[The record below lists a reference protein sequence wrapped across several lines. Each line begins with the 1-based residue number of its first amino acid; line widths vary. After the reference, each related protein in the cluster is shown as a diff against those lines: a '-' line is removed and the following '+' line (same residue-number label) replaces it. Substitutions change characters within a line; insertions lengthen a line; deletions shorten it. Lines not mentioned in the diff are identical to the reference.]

1 LGAGIET
8 LTHPDMEDPQVLGR
22 IAERLKRELGAER
35 VIVFG
40 SVARGEATV
49 HSDIDLL
56 VIAPSSEKAYRRMA
70 RARAAVR
77 DLSAGLP
84 LSPWVLTPE
93 EVRRRRASGDPFLR
107 EALEEGVELSA
118 SPP

>member
-1 LGAGIET
+1 MGTT
-8 LTHPDMEDPQVLGR
+8 LDRLAHPDMADPQVLGR
-22 IAERLKRELGAER
+22 IADRLKRELRAER

-56 VIAPSSEKAYRRMA
+56 VVAPGSEKVYRRMA
-70 RARAAVR
+70 QARAAVR

-84 LSPWVLTPE
+84 LSPWVLTPDE
-93 EVRRRRASGDPFLR
+93 LRSRWESGDPFIR
-107 EALEEGVELSA
+107 EVLEEGIEL
-118 SPP
+118 

>member
-1 LGAGIET
+1 VGTADDT
-8 LTHPDMEDPQVLGR
+8 LAHPDMEDPQVLGR
-22 IAERLKRELGAER
+22 IADRLKQELRAER

-56 VIAPSSEKAYRRMA
+56 VIAPGSEAAYRRMA

-77 DLSAGLP
+77 DLSTGLP
-84 LSPWVLTPE
+84 LSPWVLTPD
-93 EVRRRRASGDPFLR
+93 EVRRRRASGDPFIR
-107 EALEEGVELSA
+107 EVLEEGIDL
-118 SPP
+118 